1 MKKEM
6 ILKRMTA
13 VSLAA
18 IMAFTVYMPTAAFA
32 TEGSDDQATET
43 TQEENTSEPAPKAEP
58 APAPKPEPAPAPEP
72 VAPTCPQCGS
82 PVGENDM
89 FCGTCGFKLK

>member
-43 TQEENTSEPAPKAEP
+43 TQEENTEGNDTGCA
-58 APAPKPEPAPAPEP
+58 
-72 VAPTCPQCGS
+72 GS
-82 PVGENDM
+82 
-89 FCGTCGFKLK
+89 